1 VNEPGLQ
8 PAAAHGDVRANP
20 TLIGILALGHLVVD
34 MTQGSF
40 PAILPLLRST
50 LGLSYTTAGLLM
62 LVSTVT
68 SSIVQPVF
76 GYYADR
82 RSRTW
87 MLSAALLCAGV
98 GLALLG
104 FARSY
109 GGVLALL
116 VVMSLGVAAYHP
128 QGFKTASGV
137 AGSRKATALSWFSL
151 GGNVGIALGPPFI
164 TTVVTELGLYGTA
177 AIMAP
182 VVLMVLIL
190 LRSRPRLAAVSASAH
205 DGPAGRAHHRPAAFA
220 LLMTVVMIRS
230 WTQLGFVTYLPFYY
244 VDHLKLPPKVVG
256 PLLFVFL
263 GAGAL
268 GTVLAGPLAD
278 RGGVRKFTVLAMLGA
293 VPLGVAFLMSG
304 GTASWILLAL
314 YGSVL
319 VSTFSITVVLGQQYL
334 PGNAGL
340 ASGLIVGFAIGT
352 GGLGVALLGWAA
364 DHFGLTLVL
373 WISAL
378 LPVAGFAAAVF
389 LPRDE
394 RIKPADHCAPPGAA
408 AH

>member
-1 VNEPGLQ
+1 VNEHVLQ
-8 PAAAHGDVRANP
+8 PVAHGDVRANP

-76 GYYADR
+76 GYSADR

-87 MLSAALLCAGV
+87 MLPAALLCAGF

-128 QGFKTASGV
+128 QGFKTASGA

-151 GGNVGIALGPPFI
+151 GGNAGIALGPPFI
-164 TTVVTELGLYGTA
+164 TAVVTEFGLYGTA

-182 VVLMVLIL
+182 VSLMVLIL
-190 LRSRPRLAAVSASAH
+190 LWSRPGLAALAPVRG
-205 DGPAGRAHHRPAAFA
+205 GPAGRPHNMPAAFA

-244 VDHLKLPPKVVG
+244 VDQLKLSPQVVG

-278 RGGVRKFTVLAMLGA
+278 RWGARRVTVLATLSA
-293 VPLGVAFLMSG
+293 VPLGVAFLMSE

-373 WISAL
+373 WICAL

-389 LPRDE
+389 LPRDGH
-394 RIKPADHCAPPGAA
+394 R
-408 AH
+408 